1 MYATLPLI
9 RSVPPDKMNIRAKS
23 LMAILL
29 TGMVLGAGLALT
41 SGPAS
46 AQIVSVLDEHGQRVY
61 INTTPPPARTAAL
74 VKNISAS
81 PNATK
86 GDISASG
93 LSNGSGSTT
102 ASGGS
107 NKLSSARLE
116 ELVQSTA
123 ARHGVD
129 ANLVRA
135 VIETESG
142 GNPSAVSRKG
152 AVGLMQL
159 MPTTALELGVKN
171 MYSAAE
177 NLEAGVRY
185 LHTLLN
191 RYAGDLDKALAA
203 YNAGAGAVDRAGGV
217 PKYRETRDYVK
228 KVTNNYFAAD
238 AGKPMGTAGVPHSG
252 LTGGTAANMS
262 STALK
267 TDAQATPKAPVV
279 VAPPAHKMY
288 QTTDAQGHVVWVN

>member
-1 MYATLPLI
+1 
-9 RSVPPDKMNIRAKS
+9 MNIRAKS

-29 TGMVLGAGLALT
+29 TGMVLGSGLVLT
-41 SGPAS
+41 CASVS

-61 INTTPPPARTAAL
+61 INTAPVPARAATPA
-74 VKNISAS
+74 KKGAPSS
-81 PNATK
+81 NATK
-86 GDISASG
+86 GDLLASG
-93 LSNGSGSTT
+93 LSGGSTSAQLPNT
-102 ASGGS
+102 TQNMAAGATSRG
-107 NKLSSARLE
+107 LSSARLE

-171 MYSAAE
+171 MYSASE

-185 LHTLLN
+185 LHTLLD
-191 RYAGDLDKALAA
+191 RYGNDLDKALAA

-252 LTGGTAANMS
+252 LSGAASASTS
-262 STALK
+262 STSLK
-267 TDAQATPKAPVV
+267 TAMQATPKAPVV
-279 VAPPAHKMY
+279 VPPPAHKIY
-288 QTTDAQGHVVWVN
+288 QTTDAQGHIVWVN

>member
-1 MYATLPLI
+1 MKI
-9 RSVPPDKMNIRAKS
+9 FAKS

-29 TGMVLGAGLALT
+29 TGLVLGSGLALT
-41 SGPAS
+41 CAPAS

-61 INTTPPPARTAAL
+61 INTTPPPPRVTASPKNTAAGS
-74 VKNISAS
+74 NT
-81 PNATK
+81 TK
-86 GDISASG
+86 GDLLASG
-93 LSNGSGSTT
+93 LN
-102 ASGGS
+102 SGGASTNPTQNATTGAS
-107 NKLSSARLE
+107 NRLSSARLE

-171 MYSAAE
+171 MYSASE

-185 LHTLLN
+185 LHTLID
-191 RYAGDLDKALAA
+191 RYGGDLDKALAA

-217 PKYRETRDYVK
+217 PHYRETVDYVK

-238 AGKPMGTAGVPHSG
+238 AGKPMGGLTAPHSG
-252 LTGGTAANMS
+252 LTGAPTSSATNTTMKGTVPAAS
-262 STALK
+262 
-267 TDAQATPKAPVV
+267 KAPAVV
-279 VAPPAHKMY
+279 PPPNKMY
-288 QTTDAQGHVVWVN
+288 KTTDASGHVVWAN

>member
-1 MYATLPLI
+1 
-9 RSVPPDKMNIRAKS
+9 MNIRAKS

-29 TGMVLGAGLALT
+29 TGMVLVPVLLLT
-41 SGPAS
+41 CASAS
-46 AQIVSVLDEHGQRVY
+46 AQIVSVLDERGQRVY
-61 INTTPPPARTAAL
+61 INMTPPPARTTASL
-74 VKNISAS
+74 KNTTTSS
-81 PNATK
+81 NATK
-86 GDISASG
+86 ADISASG
-93 LSNGSGSTT
+93 LNGNGGATLGGASTSNS
-102 ASGGS
+102 AS

-142 GNPSAVSRKG
+142 GNPTAVSRKG

-171 MYSAAE
+171 MYSAE
-177 NLEAGVRY
+177 QNLEAGVRY
-185 LHTLLN
+185 LHTLLD

-238 AGKPMGTAGVPHSG
+238 AGKPMGTPGVPHSG
-252 LTGGTAANMS
+252 LTGGTS
-262 STALK
+262 VTAPSVSLK
-267 TDAQATPKAPVV
+267 TSVQTTPKTPVV
-279 VAPPAHKMY
+279 VAPPAHKIY
-288 QTTDAQGHVVWVN
+288 QTTDAQGRVVWVN

>member
-1 MYATLPLI
+1 M
-9 RSVPPDKMNIRAKS
+9 KNFAKS

-29 TGMVLGAGLALT
+29 TGLVLGSGLALT
-41 SGPAS
+41 CAPAS

-61 INTTPPPARTAAL
+61 INTAPPPPRVTATS
-74 VKNISAS
+74 KNSTAGS
-81 PNATK
+81 NATK
-86 GDISASG
+86 GDQSASG
-93 LSNGSGSTT
+93 LNSGS
-102 ASGGS
+102 ASSGAPSSSGAS
-107 NKLSSARLE
+107 NRLSSARLE

-171 MYSAAE
+171 MYSASE

-185 LHTLLN
+185 LHTLID
-191 RYAGDLDKALAA
+191 RYGGDLDKALAA

-217 PKYRETRDYVK
+217 PHYRETVDYVK

-238 AGKPMGTAGVPHSG
+238 AGKPTGGLSAPHSG
-252 LTGGTAANMS
+252 ILGPATSIATNTTVKPTAPA
-262 STALK
+262 AAK
-267 TDAQATPKAPVV
+267 VV
-279 VAPPAHKMY
+279 VPPPNKIY
-288 QTTDAQGHVVWVN
+288 KTTDASGHVVWAN

>member
-1 MYATLPLI
+1 
-9 RSVPPDKMNIRAKS
+9 MNIFAKS

-29 TGMVLGAGLALT
+29 TGLVLGSGLALT
-41 SGPAS
+41 CAPAT

-61 INTTPPPARTAAL
+61 INTAPPPPRVTTSSKNNTA
-74 VKNISAS
+74 SS
-81 PNATK
+81 NATK
-86 GDISASG
+86 GDQLASG
-93 LSNGSGSTT
+93 LNGAASTGLSQNS
-102 ASGGS
+102 AGGGS
-107 NKLSSARLE
+107 NRLSSARLE

-171 MYSAAE
+171 MYSAE
-177 NLEAGVRY
+177 QNLEAGVRY
-185 LHTLLN
+185 LHTLID
-191 RYAGDLDKALAA
+191 RYGGDLDKALAA

-217 PKYRETRDYVK
+217 PHYRETVDYVK

-238 AGKPMGTAGVPHSG
+238 AGKPTGGLSAPHSG
-252 LTGGTAANMS
+252 IVGPATSSATNISVKPTVPAA
-262 STALK
+262 T
-267 TDAQATPKAPVV
+267 KAVV
-279 VAPPAHKMY
+279 PPPNKMY
-288 QTTDAQGHVVWVN
+288 KTTDASGHVVWAN

>member
-1 MYATLPLI
+1 LVPL
-9 RSVPPDKMNIRAKS
+9 DKMKIFAKS

-29 TGMVLGAGLALT
+29 TGLVLGSGLAL
-41 SGPAS
+41 SCAPAS

-61 INTTPPPARTAAL
+61 INTAPPPPRVTASS
-74 VKNISAS
+74 KNSAAGS
-81 PNATK
+81 NATK
-86 GDISASG
+86 GDQVASG
-93 LSNGSGSTT
+93 LSGASPALSAAGGSQSA
-102 ASGGS
+102 ASGAS

-171 MYSAAE
+171 MYSASE

-185 LHTLLN
+185 LHTLID
-191 RYAGDLDKALAA
+191 RYGGDLDKALAA

-217 PKYRETRDYVK
+217 PHYRETVDYVK

-238 AGKPMGTAGVPHSG
+238 AGKPTGGLSAPHSG
-252 LTGGTAANMS
+252 IVGPPASSAANTTM
-262 STALK
+262 K
-267 TDAQATPKAPVV
+267 ATTPAASKAPVV
-279 VAPPAHKMY
+279 VPPPNKMY
-288 QTTDAQGHVVWVN
+288 KTTDASGHVVWAN